1 MKSKKISLAFVFMM
15 VLVTFASTIFAV
27 TGSIIDTTQKGSLT
41 ITTREQN
48 NGSTATTTAPVI
60 SGVTYALYR
69 VDTVDGTTV
78 TTTAQAETA
87 IASLSPV
94 STQTTAANTGVASF
108 TNLDL
113 GRYYAKV
120 TDYPTGS
127 SQVPE
132 SFLVNI
138 PMTNVAGTGWI
149 YNVTVEP
156 KVKTA
161 RGNVVLTKQDAN
173 NNNAALS
180 GVVFTVQVSTDN
192 CATWTDYVPEGASTA
207 LTLTTGAAGTVSLN
221 DYPITI
227 GGNQAYYRFVE
238 TSVTNDEYV
247 IDNSHLDYVYAQADG
262 KSIVVHNGT
271 AAAAA
276 TTGAITVT
284 NEKPVLTKTVKN
296 DDESYTTQASV
307 SATDTVS
314 FKVNATV
321 PANMANMTT
330 FTLVDTL
337 PAGLKNRANVVV
349 KGISGGTATTL
360 TLDEDYTKS
369 ESGNALTVTLVPA
382 EIKDYDSI
390 EVTYDAE
397 LDMTNAVIGSAGN
410 VSPVTLTYT
419 NNVNTSGAQASTKT
433 IQAQATVLT
442 GGVKIHKVNAS
453 EESLDGAKFK
463 IATSQANAVAGTF
476 VKGTDGNDIEV
487 TTATTTGL
495 ATINGLAY
503 EDDGTARNYWLV
515 ETQAPTYTDGGE
527 TKAYTLLTAPVQ
539 VTVDGTSHNS
549 EVKVVNR
556 KPFEL
561 PLTGGIGTMIF
572 VVVGAA
578 FVIVS
583 KTMKKEVKE

>member
-307 SATDTVS
+307 SATDTIS
-314 FKVNATV
+314 FNVNATV
-321 PANMANMTT
+321 PSAIENMTT
-330 FTLVDTL
+330 FTLKDEL
-337 PAGLKNRANVVV
+337 PDGLKDRTNVVV
-349 KGISGGTATTL
+349 KGVSGTTKTTLATTA
-360 TLDEDYTKS
+360 YTKT
-369 ESGNALTVTLVPA
+369 EEGKVLTITFVPA
-382 EIKDYDSI
+382 QIKDYDAV
-390 EVTYDAE
+390 EVTYDVK
-397 LDMTNAVIGSAGN
+397 LDMTKAELGEDG
-410 VSPVTLTYT
+410 
-419 NNVNTSGAQASTKT
+419 NVNTATLNYTNKVNTDGTEATKKDIT
-433 IQAQATVLT
+433 DEATVLT

>member
-1 MKSKKISLAFVFMM
+1 
-15 VLVTFASTIFAV
+15 
-27 TGSIIDTTQKGSLT
+27 
-41 ITTREQN
+41 
-48 NGSTATTTAPVI
+48 
-60 SGVTYALYR
+60 
-69 VDTVDGTTV
+69 
-78 TTTAQAETA
+78 
-87 IASLSPV
+87 
-94 STQTTAANTGVASF
+94 
-108 TNLDL
+108 
-113 GRYYAKV
+113 
-120 TDYPTGS
+120 
-127 SQVPE
+127 
-132 SFLVNI
+132 
-138 PMTNVAGTGWI
+138 
-149 YNVTVEP
+149 
-156 KVKTA
+156 
-161 RGNVVLTKQDAN
+161 
-173 NNNAALS
+173 
-180 GVVFTVQVSTDN
+180 
-192 CATWTDYVPEGASTA
+192 
-207 LTLTTGAAGTVSLN
+207 
-221 DYPITI
+221 
-227 GGNQAYYRFVE
+227 
-238 TSVTNDEYV
+238 
-247 IDNSHLDYVYAQADG
+247 
-262 KSIVVHNGT
+262 
-271 AAAAA
+271 
-276 TTGAITVT
+276 
-284 NEKPVLTKTVKN
+284 
-296 DDESYTTQASV
+296 
-307 SATDTVS
+307 
-314 FKVNATV
+314 
-321 PANMANMTT
+321 MANMTT

-410 VSPVTLTYT
+410 VSPVTLT
-419 NNVNTSGAQASTKT
+419 
-433 IQAQATVLT
+433 

-515 ETQAPTYTDGGE
+515 ETQAPTYTEGGE

>member
-307 SATDTVS
+307 SATDTIS
-314 FKVNATV
+314 FNVNATV
-321 PANMANMTT
+321 PSAIENMTT
-330 FTLVDTL
+330 FTLKDEL
-337 PAGLKNRANVVV
+337 PDGLKDRTNVVV
-349 KGISGGTATTL
+349 KGVSGTTKTTLATTA
-360 TLDEDYTKS
+360 YTKT
-369 ESGNALTVTLVPA
+369 EEGKVLTITFVPA
-382 EIKDYDSI
+382 QIKDYDAV
-390 EVTYDAE
+390 EVTYDVK
-397 LDMTNAVIGSAGN
+397 LDMTKAELGEDG
-410 VSPVTLTYT
+410 
-419 NNVNTSGAQASTKT
+419 NVNTATLNYTNKVNTDGTEATKKDIT
-433 IQAQATVLT
+433 DEATVLT

-515 ETQAPTYTDGGE
+515 ETQAPTYTEGGE

>member
-15 VLVTFASTIFAV
+15 VLVTFASTVFAV

-48 NGSTATTTAPVI
+48 NGSTATTTATVI

-227 GGNQAYYRFVE
+227 GGQPAYFRFVE
-238 TSVTNDEYV
+238 KSVPDTEYV

-262 KSIVVHNGT
+262 KTIVVHADGT
-271 AAAAA
+271 SEAAAVEG
-276 TTGAITVT
+276 TLTVT
-284 NEKPVLTKTVKN
+284 NEKPVVTKTVKN
-296 DDESYTTQASV
+296 DDNSYTEQASA
-307 SATDTVS
+307 SATDTIS
-314 FKVNATV
+314 FNVNATV
-321 PANMANMTT
+321 PSAIENMTT
-330 FTLVDTL
+330 FTLKDEL
-337 PAGLKNRANVVV
+337 PDGLKDRTNVVV
-349 KGISGGTATTL
+349 KGVSGTTKTTLATTA
-360 TLDEDYTKS
+360 YTKT
-369 ESGNALTVTLVPA
+369 EEGKVLTITFVPA
-382 EIKDYDSI
+382 QIKDYDAV
-390 EVTYDAE
+390 EVTYDVK
-397 LDMTNAVIGSAGN
+397 LDMTKAELGEDG
-410 VSPVTLTYT
+410 
-419 NNVNTSGAQASTKT
+419 NVNTATLNYTNKVNTDGTEATKKDIT
-433 IQAQATVLT
+433 DEATVLT

>member
-1 MKSKKISLAFVFMM
+1 MKSKKISLVFVFMM
-15 VLVTFASTIFAV
+15 VLVTFASTVFAV

-192 CATWTDYVPEGASTA
+192 RATWTDYVPEGASTA

-307 SATDTVS
+307 SATDTIS
-314 FKVNATV
+314 FNVNATV
-321 PANMANMTT
+321 PSAIENMTT
-330 FTLVDTL
+330 FTLKDEL
-337 PAGLKNRANVVV
+337 PDGLKDRTNVVV
-349 KGISGGTATTL
+349 KGVSGTTKTTLATTA
-360 TLDEDYTKS
+360 YTKT
-369 ESGNALTVTLVPA
+369 EEGKVLTITFVPA
-382 EIKDYDSI
+382 QIKDYDAV
-390 EVTYDAE
+390 EVTYDVK
-397 LDMTNAVIGSAGN
+397 LDMTKAELGEDG
-410 VSPVTLTYT
+410 
-419 NNVNTSGAQASTKT
+419 NVNT
-433 IQAQATVLT
+433 ATLNYT
-442 GGVKIHKVNAS
+442 NKVNTDGTEATKKDMTIYRAF
-453 EESLDGAKFK
+453 EKDFLNIHLDGKFIK
-463 IATSQANAVAGTF
+463 ISSAIEREIVDDLEYMLSLKSDGLNLF
-476 VKGTDGNDIEV
+476 FTDIDFIKNVMLEE
-487 TTATTTGL
+487 L
-495 ATINGLAY
+495 
-503 EDDGTARNYWLV
+503 E
-515 ETQAPTYTDGGE
+515 
-527 TKAYTLLTAPVQ
+527 KA
-539 VTVDGTSHNS
+539 
-549 EVKVVNR
+549 
-556 KPFEL
+556 
-561 PLTGGIGTMIF
+561 
-572 VVVGAA
+572 
-578 FVIVS
+578 
-583 KTMKKEVKE
+583 